1 MARLPT
7 VKMKDPNNPADYVII
22 NESDYDPVSM
32 ALWDENSTL
41 WDENKPIDR
50 GADIL
55 AAVYKVINS
64 GDTDNLIASGAP
76 SVPVLEGI
84 LGFDITAYERD
95 VAWDKYEAM

>member
-64 GDTDNLIASGAP
+64 GDADSLIASGAP